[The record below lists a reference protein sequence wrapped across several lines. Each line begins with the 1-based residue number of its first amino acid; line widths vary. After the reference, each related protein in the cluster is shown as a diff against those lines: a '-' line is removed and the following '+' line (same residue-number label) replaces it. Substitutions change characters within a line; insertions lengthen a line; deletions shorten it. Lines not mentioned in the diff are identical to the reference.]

1 METPQRARRNV
12 GIVGGVLVALAI
24 ATVIV
29 LYLVPSNDY
38 ILLPDRAHPV
48 APLVSVKG
56 GKDPTGAGGG
66 YFVDVFERRASVLES
81 IFPSIHKGSTLV
93 PAKLIVP
100 PGVSDKAV
108 RQADLRAMSISQ
120 RVAAAVA
127 LKRLGYKVTARPSGV
142 IVSALDSRSHAVGKL
157 RPADVITG
165 VNGAPT
171 PTIAK
176 LRTALAKV
184 KPGETVKLTISR
196 STGAAGATK
205 LDVDVKT
212 MAEGKRA
219 IVGFAPEQA
228 ADIHLPIKVSIDA
241 GNVGGPSAGLA
252 FALEV
257 MEELGKNVDHGYKVA
272 ATGEINLDGTVSAI
286 GGVKQKTYG
295 VRKSGADV
303 FLVPVDGDNAKEAK
317 RYAGGLRII
326 PVTSFPQALRAL
338 ATLPPKR

>member
-1 METPQRARRNV
+1 MKTSQRAWRNL
-12 GIVGGVLVALAI
+12 GIAGGILVVLAI

-29 LYLVPSNDY
+29 LYLIPSNDY

-48 APLVSVKG
+48 APLVDVKG
-56 GKDPTGAGGG
+56 GKDPAGPGG
-66 YFVDVFERRASVLES
+66 IYFVDVFERRASLFES

-108 RQADLRAMSISQ
+108 RQADLRSMSISQ

-127 LKRLGYKVTARPSGV
+127 LKRLGYKVVAKPSGV

-157 RPADVITG
+157 RPSDVITE
-165 VNGAPT
+165 VNGVPT
-171 PTIAK
+171 PTIAS
-176 LRTALAKV
+176 LRRELAKV
-184 KPGETVKLTISR
+184 KPGDRVQLGISR
-196 STGAAGATK
+196 STSASSGQD
-205 LDVDVKT
+205 LIVDVKT
-212 MAEGKRA
+212 SAAGKRA
-219 IVGFAPEQA
+219 IIGFAPEQA
-228 ADIHLPIKVSIDA
+228 AEIRLPVKVSIDA

-257 MEELGKNVDHGYKVA
+257 MEELGRNVDHGYKVA

-303 FLVPVDGDNAKEAK
+303 FLVPVDGDNAKEAR

-338 ATLPPKR
+338 ATLPPKD